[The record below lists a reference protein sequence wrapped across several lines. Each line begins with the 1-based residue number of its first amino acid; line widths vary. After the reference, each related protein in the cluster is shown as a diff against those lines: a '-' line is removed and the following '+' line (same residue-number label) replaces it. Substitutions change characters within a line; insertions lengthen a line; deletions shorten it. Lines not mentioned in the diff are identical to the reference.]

1 MNIPYID
8 LKRFEDK
15 FLQSWEKKVQEISVS
30 ANFIGGKEIS
40 SLESKLS
47 KLTQN
52 NYTITC
58 ANGTDA
64 IQIALRSVGVEK
76 NDLVLVPN
84 LTFWSTFEAVVNVGA
99 LPITVDADLI
109 DGGICFDSFKKAI
122 HLYKPKAALI
132 AHLYG
137 WGSRNLKEIRR
148 FCKKQEVLLIED
160 GAQCFAT
167 NYLGDSIYKNALIS
181 TSSFYPAK
189 VLGAAGDGGAV
200 FTNNKQIAQ
209 IARKLSNHGRSDRYG
224 HDYVGWNSRMDSL
237 QASYLLLAL
246 KYLPKKIKS
255 RIKAI
260 NFYKKKINLDE
271 INFMHSPKEFN
282 ENGYCNVILLNSK
295 KNKEKLES
303 ILKKNNIG
311 FSNIYPVAMSDQV
324 GAKEFIVDHVGGKNA
339 QKICSSVLNLP
350 IFPYI
355 TDEELNRVSETVNS
369 AFIKKNT

>member
-303 ILKKNNIG
+303 ILKNNNIG

>member
-260 NFYKKKINLDE
+260 NFYKKKINSDE